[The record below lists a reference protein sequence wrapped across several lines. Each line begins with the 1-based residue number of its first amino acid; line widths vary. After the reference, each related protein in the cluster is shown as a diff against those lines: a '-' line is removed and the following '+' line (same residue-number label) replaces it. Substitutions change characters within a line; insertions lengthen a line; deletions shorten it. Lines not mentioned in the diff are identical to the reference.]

1 VVDGSGPE
9 NRRTRKGTEGSKPS
23 LSASLTDSF
32 VLIFNNLQN
41 RFLANT
47 TYGAT
52 RVRISLK
59 KLNTYRLKRRRQR
72 L

>member
-1 VVDGSGPE
+1 MVDGSAPE
-9 NRRTRKGTEGSKPS
+9 NRRTRKGTEGSNPS
-23 LSASLTDSF
+23 LFASLTDSF
-32 VLIFNNLQN
+32 VLIFNKLQN

-52 RVRISLK
+52 CVRISLK
-59 KLNTYRLKRRRQR
+59 KLNTYRLKRWRRR